1 MNARLERLQPLD
13 GVIVVELGSRPAV
26 HACGQLLQQLGAT
39 VVVVEDP
46 AVTATSRPVAVVDKL
61 SVSGPVPENTLIEE
75 LIRSADVLITSSDR
89 DDTPQP
95 ADDTRIWCDITA
107 FGSSGELAGNPASEL
122 LVQGYSGTASVTG
135 RRDGPPLPMRAP
147 LLDMEAAVYA
157 AASIMVALR
166 VRERTSS
173 GQNID
178 IALYDVGVNA
188 LAAFLPLPFAGRE
201 ATRNGNRHAILSP
214 WNTYPTKDGWV
225 MICAPTDDQWNRLC
239 RIMGSPEEA
248 LSNTYSSTTGRLT
261 NIDAV
266 DHIISR
272 WTTDLTLDACLS
284 LLADGGIPSG
294 PIVELQD
301 LASEPN
307 LVHREMVRRATGSSS
322 GSMYSVPGAPIQPRG
337 RGAGRIPA
345 INEDAPE
352 VEEIMADRRRS
363 TSSESARTCG
373 FPLHDVRVIEIGM
386 NTVAPLA
393 GRQLGALGADVIKIE
408 PPRGDVN
415 RVNAPLREDGE
426 SFIFSV
432 SNTDKRGIVLDLS
445 RPEDADTLW
454 KLLTTADVVL
464 ENLKPGSLD
473 RLGFSAEA
481 VRSRHPEIVYC
492 SMSGFGH
499 DSAYAGR
506 PALDTVIQAMSGV
519 MASNRQESMPTKA
532 GISISDQLGGQFG
545 LLAVLSAL
553 HQRDRTG
560 RGTHVDIAMQDV
572 TAWSTQYLW
581 NGAADL
587 PPVEVLESADG
598 FVLVEGLDTQDI
610 AKRLHTDDV
619 DAARSLGRH
628 LSRNEILDRLNTETI
643 PVAAPVCTLDEVL
656 TSQQTIDRRLVIS
669 RPSYDGDT
677 WTVLESPM
685 RLSKTPARVR
695 TAMARLGA
703 LDVSLHDELVRLPA
717 AQAAARQTGADH
729 AG

>member
-1 MNARLERLQPLD
+1 
-13 GVIVVELGSRPAV
+13 
-26 HACGQLLQQLGAT
+26 
-39 VVVVEDP
+39 
-46 AVTATSRPVAVVDKL
+46 
-61 SVSGPVPENTLIEE
+61 
-75 LIRSADVLITSSDR
+75 
-89 DDTPQP
+89 
-95 ADDTRIWCDITA
+95 
-107 FGSSGELAGNPASEL
+107 
-122 LVQGYSGTASVTG
+122 
-135 RRDGPPLPMRAP
+135 
-147 LLDMEAAVYA
+147 
-157 AASIMVALR
+157 
-166 VRERTSS
+166 
-173 GQNID
+173 
-178 IALYDVGVNA
+178 
-188 LAAFLPLPFAGRE
+188 
-201 ATRNGNRHAILSP
+201 
-214 WNTYPTKDGWV
+214 
-225 MICAPTDDQWNRLC
+225 
-239 RIMGSPEEA
+239 
-248 LSNTYSSTTGRLT
+248 
-261 NIDAV
+261 
-266 DHIISR
+266 
-272 WTTDLTLDACLS
+272 
-284 LLADGGIPSG
+284 
-294 PIVELQD
+294 
-301 LASEPN
+301 
-307 LVHREMVRRATGSSS
+307 
-322 GSMYSVPGAPIQPRG
+322 MYSVPGAPIQPHG

-345 INEDAPE
+345 INEDASE
-352 VEEIMADRRRS
+352 VEKILAGRRRR
-363 TSSESARTCG
+363 TASESARTCG

-415 RVNAPLREDGE
+415 RANAPLREDGE

-454 KLLTTADVVL
+454 KLLATADVVL
-464 ENLKPGSLD
+464 ENLKPGSLE

-481 VRSRHPEIVYC
+481 VRSRCPEIVYC

-519 MASNRQESMPTKA
+519 MASNRQDSMPTKA
-532 GISISDQLGGQFG
+532 GISIADQLGGQFG

-581 NGAADL
+581 NETTTDL

-619 DAARSLGRH
+619 DAARSLGKH
-628 LSRNEILDRLNTETI
+628 LSRNEILDRLNTEAI

-656 TSQQTIDRRLVIS
+656 TSQQTIDRQLVIS
-669 RPSYDGDT
+669 RPSNDGDT

-703 LDVSLHDELVRLPA
+703 LDVSLHDELVHLSA
-717 AQAAARQTGADH
+717 TQAAARQTGADH